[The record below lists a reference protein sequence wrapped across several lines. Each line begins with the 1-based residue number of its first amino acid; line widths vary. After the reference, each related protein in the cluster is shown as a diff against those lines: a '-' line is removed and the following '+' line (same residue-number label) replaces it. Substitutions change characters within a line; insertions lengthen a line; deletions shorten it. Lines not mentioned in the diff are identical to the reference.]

1 MKKILLNI
9 IELVLERPRL
19 FIIVAVLVSIG
30 FLSLVPRITIDTD
43 PENMLSKDTPVR
55 VAHERAKLDFSLY
68 DTIALGVINEVE
80 PRGVFTPATL
90 KRISAITRDIEKI
103 DGVIAKDLISPT
115 TTDDISSDGAML
127 VIEPLQ
133 RSGELSAE
141 DALYISERA
150 RENPVLNNL
159 LISEDGRALTLFIPI
174 VKKDQS
180 HRIYMEI
187 ERIIDAH
194 LTGAVGPVENY
205 HVAGLPVAEDTFGVE
220 MFRQMGV
227 SAPLAGLVI
236 FILLL
241 VFFRRPL
248 LVASSMAV
256 AMMTVIWTMGL
267 LIGSGFTVHIL
278 SSMIPVFL
286 MPIAVV
292 DSIHI
297 LSEFHDRL
305 PVIKDRR
312 RAILTVMSELMAPMF
327 FTSLTSAVGFASLMF
342 TPIPPVRVFGGFVA
356 FGIIVAWLLTM
367 VFIPAYIMILPER
380 TLRGYGREASGGG
393 FESLQRRVGLFTAR
407 RSKVIVLVS
416 AILFCGAVYGV
427 TLMTVNDNPVNW
439 FNKKHPIRVA
449 DDAINSRFGG
459 TYIAYLILDGKE
471 EGVMKRPEVTG
482 YISGLQARL
491 SAIEVVGKT
500 TSYVDVLKKISFEL
514 HGGDKNY
521 NRVPDAARATAQ
533 YLFLY
538 EMSGNP
544 DDLYHLVEPSFT
556 KANIW
561 VQLKRGDNKE
571 MRMVERV
578 VAGYMEDNPPPEGIT
593 ASWAGLTYLNVV
605 WQDKMV
611 SGMLKALASGAV
623 LVFIMMA
630 FLFRS
635 LLWGVIS
642 MIPLTLTIA
651 VTYGLV
657 GYLGKDYDMPIA
669 VLSSLTLG
677 ISVDF
682 AIHLCQRMRQIR
694 KQGGEWAASIDELFG
709 ESVRAILKN
718 MVVIAV
724 GFSPMF
730 FSTLTPYR
738 TVGFFF
744 AAIMTV
750 SGIATLLILPALMKL
765 LRRQLKLDGKEV

>member
-1 MKKILLNI
+1 
-9 IELVLERPRL
+9 
-19 FIIVAVLVSIG
+19 
-30 FLSLVPRITIDTD
+30 
-43 PENMLSKDTPVR
+43 
-55 VAHERAKLDFSLY
+55 
-68 DTIALGVINEVE
+68 
-80 PRGVFTPATL
+80 
-90 KRISAITRDIEKI
+90 
-103 DGVIAKDLISPT
+103 
-115 TTDDISSDGAML
+115 ML
-127 VIEPLQ
+127 VIEPLM
-133 RSGELSAE
+133 RRGALTDA
-141 DALYISERA
+141 DALHIKERA
-150 RENPVLNNL
+150 LKNPVLHNL

-174 VKKDQS
+174 ERKDQS

-187 ERIIDAH
+187 ERIIDAQ
-194 LTGAVGPVENY
+194 LSEASAGAHERY

-220 MFRQMGV
+220 MFRQMGI

-241 VFFRRPL
+241 VFFKRPL

-267 LIGSGFTVHIL
+267 LIGMGFTVSIL

-297 LSEFHDRL
+297 LSEFHDRF
-305 PVIKDRR
+305 PAIKDRKKT
-312 RAILTVMSELMAPMF
+312 LFTVMKELMAPMF

-342 TPIPPVRVFGGFVA
+342 TPIPPVRVFGAFVA

-367 VFIPAYIMILPER
+367 VFIPAYIMLLPER
-380 TLRGYGREASGGG
+380 TLRGYGRKTVGGNG
-393 FESLQRRVGLFTAR
+393 FEGLQRRVGLFTVK
-407 RSKVIVLVS
+407 RSKSIVLASMILLCVS
-416 AILFCGAVYGV
+416 VYGV

-439 FNKKHPIRVA
+439 FNKDHPIRVA
-449 DDAINSRFGG
+449 DEAINSRFGG

-471 EGVMKRPEVTG
+471 TGVMKSPEVAAFV
-482 YISGLQARL
+482 SGLQARL
-491 SAIEVVGKT
+491 DVIDVVGKT
-500 TSYVDVLKKISFEL
+500 TSYVDIIKKISFEL
-514 HGGDKNY
+514 HGEDPSY
-521 NRVPDAARATAQ
+521 NIVPDTSRAIAQ

-544 DDLYHLVEPSFT
+544 DDLYHLVEPDFA

-561 VQLKRGDNKE
+561 VQLKSGDNKD
-571 MRMVERV
+571 MRRVESI
-578 VAGYMEDNPPPEGIT
+578 VARYMEDNAAPAGIT
-593 ASWAGLTYLNVV
+593 ASWAGLTYLNVA
-605 WQDKMV
+605 WQDEMV
-611 SGMLKALASGAV
+611 AGMLKALASGAV
-623 LVFIMMA
+623 LVFVMMC

-635 LLWGVIS
+635 VLWGFIS

-657 GYLGKDYDMPIA
+657 GYMGKDYDMPIA

-694 KQGGEWAASIDELFG
+694 KQGGEWAGSVSELFG

-730 FSTLTPYR
+730 FATLTPYR

-744 AAIMTV
+744 ASIMTV
-750 SGIATLLILPALMKL
+750 SGIATLLILPSLMKL
-765 LRRQLKLDGKEV
+765 LRRPLKLN

>member
-9 IELVLERPRL
+9 IEKALDRPWL
-19 FIIVAVLVSIG
+19 FIALAVFISIG
-30 FLSLVPRITIDTD
+30 FAALVPRIKIDTD
-43 PENMLSKDTPVR
+43 PENMLSKTEVVR
-55 VAHERAKLDFSLY
+55 IAHERAKLDFSLY
-68 DTIALGVINEVE
+68 DTIALGVIDEAR
-80 PRGVFTPATL
+80 PRGVFRPETL
-90 KRISAITRDIEKI
+90 ARISAITTKIEKI
-103 DGVIAKDLISPT
+103 EGVIARDIISPT

-127 VIEPLQ
+127 VIEPLMKQ
-133 RSGELSAE
+133 GVLTRA
-141 DALYISERA
+141 DALYIRDRA
-150 RENPVLNNL
+150 RANPVLNNL

-174 VKKDQS
+174 AKKDQS

-187 ERIIDAH
+187 ERIIDAQ
-194 LTGAVGPVENY
+194 LLGAEGATESY
-205 HVAGLPVAEDTFGVE
+205 YVAGLPVAEDTFGVE
-220 MFRQMGV
+220 MFREMGV

-241 VFFRRPL
+241 IFFRRPL
-248 LVASSMAV
+248 LVVSSMAV

-267 LIGSGFTVHIL
+267 LIGAGFTVHIL

-305 PVIKDRR
+305 PVIKDRKK
-312 RAILTVMSELMAPMF
+312 AIFAVMKELMIPML
-327 FTSLTSAVGFASLMF
+327 FTSLTSAVGFASLIF

-356 FGIIVAWLLTM
+356 FGIIVAWVLTM

-380 TLRGYGREASGGG
+380 TLRGYGRVVSNAG
-393 FESLQRRVGLFTAR
+393 FEALQRRVGLFTAR
-407 RSKVIVLVS
+407 RSKAIVLVS
-416 AILFCGAVYGV
+416 ALLFCGAVYGV

-439 FNKKHPIRVA
+439 FGKKHPIRVA

-459 TYIAYLILDGKE
+459 TYMAYLILDGGV
-471 EGVMKRPEVTG
+471 EGAMKSPAVTN
-482 YISGLQARL
+482 YISGLQKRL
-491 SAIEVVGKT
+491 AGIKVVGKT

-514 HGGDKNY
+514 HGGDQTY
-521 NRVPDAARATAQ
+521 MAVPDTARATAQ

-544 DDLYHLVEPSFT
+544 DDLYHLVDPGFT

-561 VQLKRGDNKE
+561 VQLKSGDNKE
-571 MRMVERV
+571 MRMVEAS
-578 VAGYMEDNPPPEGIT
+578 VARYMADNPPPGGIT

-605 WQDKMV
+605 WQDRMV
-611 SGMLKALASGAV
+611 SGMLRALASGAI
-623 LVFIMMA
+623 LVFLMMV

-635 LLWGVIS
+635 LLWGFIS
-642 MIPLTLTIA
+642 MIPLSLTIA

-657 GYLGKDYDMPIA
+657 GYMGKDYDMPIA

-694 KQGGEWAASIDELFG
+694 KQGGQWAGSINELFG

-718 MVVIAV
+718 MVVIAI

-730 FSTLTPYR
+730 FAKLTPYR

-744 AAIMTV
+744 ASIMTV
-750 SGIATLLILPALMKL
+750 SGIATLLILPAIMKL
-765 LRRQLKLDGKEV
+765 LRRQLKLDP